1 MKVSS
6 PRRKERQHDPFA
18 EVVLGGT
25 RVGGELAMGGSTFT
39 GRLDMNGLQVAAD
52 HQMDG
57 AQFAELDLRSARVGD
72 RL

>member
-1 MKVSS
+1 M
-6 PRRKERQHDPFA
+6 D
-18 EVVLGGT
+18 
-25 RVGGELAMGGSTFT
+25 GSTFT